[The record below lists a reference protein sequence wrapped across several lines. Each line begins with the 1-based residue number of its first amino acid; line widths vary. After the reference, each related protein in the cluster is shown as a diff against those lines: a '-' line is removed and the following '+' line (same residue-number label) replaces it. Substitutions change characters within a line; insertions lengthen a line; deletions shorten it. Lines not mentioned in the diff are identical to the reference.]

1 VNRQSFNC
9 SGRYL
14 LQENYRAIIY
24 PFYLQACY
32 HLRMAKQGERILI
45 VESDP
50 MTSDLIANQ
59 ALGGQGH
66 EIKVVGEANAAIQ
79 AALSFS
85 PDVVIANLDL
95 PGLSGK
101 DLMVALASQNIQIP
115 VIMIASQG
123 QEKDVI
129 RAFRL
134 GATDYIG
141 APIREAEVVA
151 AVERA
156 LKTVRAKKERERLS
170 RQLQRTNQELE
181 KRVDELTTLF
191 GVGKAVISVTD
202 QAKLFNEII
211 KGAVKIT
218 QADYGWLLIR
228 DERTKE
234 YILRSQLNLPPSLVA
249 HLGKAW
255 DDGLSSLVARSG
267 ESLSIFGDPIERFSL
282 SKLGKAALV
291 VPAKVGNQVLAL
303 LVVMRKPA
311 QEFTPSDQAMLEAVS
326 DYAAISLVNA
336 QLFKALGDNP

>member
-1 VNRQSFNC
+1 
-9 SGRYL
+9 
-14 LQENYRAIIY
+14 
-24 PFYLQACY
+24 
-32 HLRMAKQGERILI
+32 MAKQGERILI

-50 MTSDLIANQ
+50 ITSDLIANQ
-59 ALGGQGH
+59 ALGDQGH
-66 EIKVVGEANAAIQ
+66 EIKVVGEANEAIQ
-79 AALSFS
+79 EALSFS

-101 DLMVALASQNIQIP
+101 DLMVALASQNLQIP

-123 QEKDVI
+123 QEKDII

-134 GATDYIG
+134 GAADYIG
-141 APIREAEVVA
+141 APIREAEVLA

-156 LKTVRAKKERERLS
+156 LKTVRARKEREKLS
-170 RQLQRTNQELE
+170 RRLQRTNQELE
-181 KRVDELTTLF
+181 KRVTELMTLF
-191 GVGKAVISVTD
+191 DVGKAVISITD
-202 QAKLFNEII
+202 QKKLFDEII

-234 YILRSQLNLPPSLVA
+234 YILRAQLNLPASLAA

-267 ESLSIFGDPIERFSL
+267 ESFSIYGESFERFAL
-282 SKLGKAALV
+282 SKLGRSVLV
-291 VPAKVGNQVLAL
+291 APAKVGSQVLAL
-303 LVVMRKPA
+303 LVVMRKEA
-311 QEFTPSDQAMLEAVS
+311 QEFTTSDQAMLEGVS

-336 QLFKALGDNP
+336 HLFKALSDDS

>member
-1 VNRQSFNC
+1 MLRVGSFFKKRITK
-9 SGRYL
+9 S
-14 LQENYRAIIY
+14 IY
-24 PFYLQACY
+24 ACY
-32 HLRMAKQGERILI
+32 HLGMAEQGERILV
-45 VESDP
+45 VENDP
-50 MTSDLIANQ
+50 MTGDLIANQ
-59 ALGGQGH
+59 ALGGQGY
-66 EIKVVGEANAAIQ
+66 EIKVVSEANAAIQ
-79 AALSFS
+79 AAAAFS

-101 DLMVALASQNIQIP
+101 DLMVAFTSQDIDIP

-123 QEKDVI
+123 REKDVI

-134 GATDYIG
+134 GAADYIN

-156 LKTVRAKKERERLS
+156 LGSVRAKKEREKLS

-181 KRVDELTTLF
+181 KRIAELTTLF
-191 GVGKAVISVTD
+191 SVGKAVISITD
-202 QAKLFNEII
+202 QKMLFEEII
-211 KGAVKIT
+211 KGAVEIT

-228 DERTKE
+228 DERSGK

-267 ESLSIFGDPIERFSL
+267 ESFSICGDPFKRFSL

-291 VPAKVGNQVLAL
+291 VPAKGGEQVLAL
-303 LVVMRKPA
+303 LVVMRKA
-311 QEFTPSDQAMLEAVS
+311 LQAFSDSDQAMLEAVG

-336 QLFKALGDNP
+336 HLFQALSGEL

>member
-1 VNRQSFNC
+1 
-9 SGRYL
+9 
-14 LQENYRAIIY
+14 
-24 PFYLQACY
+24 
-32 HLRMAKQGERILI
+32 MAKQGDRILV

-50 MTSDLIANQ
+50 ITSDLIANQ
-59 ALGGQGH
+59 ALGDQGY
-66 EIKVVGEANAAIQ
+66 EIKVVGEANEAIQ
-79 AALSFS
+79 EARSFS

-101 DLMVALASQNIQIP
+101 DLMVALASQNLQIP

-123 QEKDVI
+123 QEKGII

-134 GATDYIG
+134 GAADYIG

-156 LKTVRAKKERERLS
+156 LKTVRARKEREKLS

-181 KRVDELTTLF
+181 KRVTELTTLF
-191 GVGKAVISVTD
+191 GVGKAVISITD
-202 QAKLFNEII
+202 QKKLFDEII

-218 QADYGWLLIR
+218 QADYGWLLVR

-234 YILRSQLNLPPSLVA
+234 YILRAQLNLPASLAA
-249 HLGKAW
+249 HLSKAW

-267 ESLSIFGDPIERFSL
+267 ESFSIYGESFKRFAL
-282 SKLGKAALV
+282 SKLGSSALV
-291 VPAKVGNQVLAL
+291 APAKVGNHVLAL
-303 LVVMRKPA
+303 LVVIRKEA
-311 QEFTPSDQAMLEAVS
+311 QEFTASDQAMLEGVS

-336 QLFKALGDNP
+336 HLFKALSDDS